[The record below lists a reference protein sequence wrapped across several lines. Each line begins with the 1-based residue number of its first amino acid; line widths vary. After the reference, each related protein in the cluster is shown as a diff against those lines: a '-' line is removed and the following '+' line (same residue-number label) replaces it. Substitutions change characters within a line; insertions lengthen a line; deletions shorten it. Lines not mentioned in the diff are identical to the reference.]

1 MAALK
6 QRSGGGR
13 IGAIFLLTANVLM
26 TDNTQNIGVGIAK
39 WARSAVGSAWRTPLC
54 RGVSPLKKFLL
65 IPMVALLP
73 ACNTEPSIL
82 QHLPRPTASV
92 DPAFRSRSRKQTV
105 LRPAPRRRPTH
116 AGIEPGWIPP
126 GGVSS
131 RWECIVIHHS
141 AGEVGGKWRF
151 DRLHRAP
158 PRNWNELGYH
168 FVIGNG
174 SDTAEGAIE
183 VGSRWTK
190 QKHGAHCKTPD
201 NYYNDRGVGICL
213 VGNYENHAPSAAQM
227 QALARLVRFLQQ
239 QRGIPGSRILAH
251 GQITGR
257 TACPGT
263 YFSLGKLHA
272 MLAGPMLLS
281 SR

>member
-1 MAALK
+1 MKKSLW
-6 QRSGGGR
+6 
-13 IGAIFLLTANVLM
+13 IL
-26 TDNTQNIGVGIAK
+26 
-39 WARSAVGSAWRTPLC
+39 PL
-54 RGVSPLKKFLL
+54 
-65 IPMVALLP
+65 ALLP

-92 DPAFRSRSRKQTV
+92 DPAFRPRRRAQTV
-105 LRPAPRRRPTH
+105 FRPAPRRSPTD

-174 SDTAEGAIE
+174 SDTPEGAIE

-213 VGNYENHAPSAAQM
+213 VGNYENHSPSAAQM

-239 QRGIPGSRILAH
+239 RSGIPRSRILAH
-251 GQITGR
+251 GQITGH

-263 YFSLGKLHA
+263 YFSLGKLHT
-272 MLAGPMLLS
+272 MLAGPTLLS